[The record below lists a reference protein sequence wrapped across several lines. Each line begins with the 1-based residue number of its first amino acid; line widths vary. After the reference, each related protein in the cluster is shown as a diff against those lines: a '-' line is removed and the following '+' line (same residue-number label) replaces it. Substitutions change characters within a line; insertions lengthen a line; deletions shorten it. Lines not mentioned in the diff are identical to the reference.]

1 MEQYSQGNSKAFMNK
16 THDFKG
22 ISERV
27 NNMIDSISVGSPNI
41 KLQNDLNNPNAFDQN
56 SNSEFKNV
64 LLKPKL

>member
-1 MEQYSQGNSKAFMNK
+1 MNK

-64 LLKPKL
+64 LLKP